1 MFKILQTRPLP
12 LFQFSG
18 LSWNAMLKMTGVKLE
33 NISDIDMHLFI
44 VKGLRGGLS
53 YITKRDSEANNKYLK
68 DYDPTK
74 PSKFISYFDMNN
86 LHG

>member
-1 MFKILQTRPLP
+1 
-12 LFQFSG
+12 
-18 LSWNAMLKMTGVKLE
+18 MLKMTGVKLE

-44 VKGLRGGLS
+44 VKRLRGGLS
-53 YITKRDSEANNKYLK
+53 YITKRDSEANKKYLK

-74 PSKFISYFDMNN
+74 PSKFILYFDMNN

>member
-1 MFKILQTRPLP
+1 
-12 LFQFSG
+12 
-18 LSWNAMLKMTGVKLE
+18 MLKMTGVKLE

-74 PSKFISYFDMNN
+74 RQNSYRT
-86 LHG
+86 LI

>member
-1 MFKILQTRPLP
+1 
-12 LFQFSG
+12 
-18 LSWNAMLKMTGVKLE
+18 MLKMTGVKLE

-74 PSKFISYFDMNN
+74 PSKYISY
-86 LHG
+86 LYIVPTYRTLIYRTLI